1 MEAGRDVDGA
11 CFFDWQVLEESGGDF
26 FAALLPIFVS
36 VAACCCYAD
45 GAAFGRASS
54 TASLPPILQ
63 AEGRPLPPSLLAN
76 GWHKGLINLLFWR
89 PCFLAVVS
97 SRCGDPSGLVPGV
110 IAVGHGVVRA
120 QRGED
125 GAGLDCVFQ
134 CKSEVHG
141 ANHKDLVVILFFCWV
156 LFMYCKASAEN

>member
-1 MEAGRDVDGA
+1 MGAASLIGRSWRRAG
-11 CFFDWQVLEESGGDF
+11 GGGS

-36 VAACCCYAD
+36 VAACCCYAE
-45 GAAFGRASS
+45 GAAAGRASS
-54 TASLPPILQ
+54 TASLPSILQ
-63 AEGRPLPPSLLAN
+63 AEGRPLPPSLLAID
-76 GWHKGLINLLFWR
+76 GWHKGSINLLFWR

-125 GAGLDCVFQ
+125 GAGLDCVFH

-141 ANHKDLVVILFFCWV
+141 ANHKDLVVILIFCWV